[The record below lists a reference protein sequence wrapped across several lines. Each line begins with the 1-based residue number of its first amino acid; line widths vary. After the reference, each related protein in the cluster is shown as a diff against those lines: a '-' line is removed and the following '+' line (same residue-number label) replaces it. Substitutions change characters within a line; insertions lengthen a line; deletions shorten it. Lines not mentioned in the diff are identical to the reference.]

1 MKPLNKILFTLVS
14 IICLFGTTSCLKDDP
29 IIDWGNIKYV
39 IEMPYKSHYI
49 LKQKVA
55 VGTDITLDL
64 MVNYTIN
71 DVKHVKE
78 SIPVDLGIDESLVA
92 AYNSGLSSST
102 KKYILL
108 PASTYNLPKQ
118 ATIEKGT
125 RLWSGTFSVKT
136 STLKKGEKYLLPI
149 KITNVPSGYSI
160 SGNFGHLYIRID
172 MAK

>member
-14 IICLFGTTSCLKDDP
+14 IICLFGTTSCLKDYP

-39 IEMPYKSHYI
+39 
-49 LKQKVA
+49 
-55 VGTDITLDL
+55 
-64 MVNYTIN
+64 
-71 DVKHVKE
+71 KHVKD

-149 KITNVPSGYSI
+149 KITNVPSGYTI

>member
-1 MKPLNKILFTLVS
+1 MRSLNKILFTLVS
-14 IICLFGTTSCLKDDP
+14 VICLLGTTSCLKDDP

-49 LKQKVA
+49 LKQKVTA
-55 VGTDITLDL
+55 TSDQTFDL

-71 DVKHVKE
+71 DVKLVKE
-78 SIPVDLGIDESLVA
+78 NIAVDLGIDETLVA
-92 AYNSGLSSST
+92 AYNSTLSSST

-108 PASTYNLPKQ
+108 PAVTYTLPKQ
-118 ATIEKGT
+118 ITIEKGT
-125 RLWSGTFSVKT
+125 RLWSGKFTVKT

-149 KITNVPSGYSI
+149 KIVNVPAGYTI

-172 MAK
+172 MAQ